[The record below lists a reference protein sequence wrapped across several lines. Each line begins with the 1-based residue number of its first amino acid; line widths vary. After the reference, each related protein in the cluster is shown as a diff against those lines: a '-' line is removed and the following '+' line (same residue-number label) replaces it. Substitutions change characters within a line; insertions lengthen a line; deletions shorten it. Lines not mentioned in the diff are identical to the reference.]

1 MFVGH
6 FAVAFLLWRLFPQ
19 VPLSVILIAVSF
31 PDLLWSILVPAGVET
46 VRINPDSPLQKF
58 VVFEKFPY
66 SHSLVL
72 GSIISLPIGLLI
84 AAILNNPLVVPVFVA
99 GSASHWLLDT
109 VVHLKDLPS
118 SGIRWRPESRS
129 WTVEERS
136 TRIRRRICPLRDR
149 HSVRSI
155 RIFVSIRVDFR
166 RSLSRN
172 QSAIVLW
179 GKQKEQ
185 RQILQLLRSASTD
198 RIRIVHGNSCTSHL
212 TKSHYVSSGKTELA
226 LIGRK
231 ERNRKMDHLS

>member
-19 VPLSVILIAVSF
+19 VPLPVILIAVSF

-109 VVHLKDLPS
+109 VVHLKDLPVL
-118 SGIRWRPESRS
+118 GFDGDRKVGAGLWKRGPLAFV
-129 WTVEERS
+129 VEYV
-136 TRIRRRICPLRDR
+136 LY
-149 HSVRSI
+149 
-155 RIFVSIRVDFR
+155 
-166 RSLSRN
+166 
-172 QSAIVLW
+172 AIVTLFALS
-179 GKQKEQ
+179 GFSLVYAL
-185 RQILQLLRSASTD
+185 ILGGVFHAINLPSFFGANRK
-198 RIRIVHGNSCTSHL
+198 NSV
-212 TKSHYVSSGKTELA
+212 KSSNSYAVLA
-226 LIGRK
+226 LIGFGSFTVIAA
-231 ERNRKMDHLS
+231 LVI

>member
-19 VPLSVILIAVSF
+19 VPLPVILIAVSF

-72 GSIISLPIGLLI
+72 GSIISLPIGLLT

-109 VVHLKDLPS
+109 VVHLKDLPVL
-118 SGIRWRPESRS
+118 GFDGDRKVGAGLWKRGPLAFV
-129 WTVEERS
+129 VEYV
-136 TRIRRRICPLRDR
+136 LY
-149 HSVRSI
+149 
-155 RIFVSIRVDFR
+155 
-166 RSLSRN
+166 
-172 QSAIVLW
+172 AIVTLFALS
-179 GKQKEQ
+179 GFSLVYAL
-185 RQILQLLRSASTD
+185 ILGGVFHAINLPSFFGANRK
-198 RIRIVHGNSCTSHL
+198 NSV
-212 TKSHYVSSGKTELA
+212 KSSNSYAVLA
-226 LIGRK
+226 LIGFGSFTVIAA
-231 ERNRKMDHLS
+231 LVI

>member
-19 VPLSVILIAVSF
+19 VPLPVILIAVSF

-109 VVHLKDLPS
+109 VVHLKDLPVL
-118 SGIRWRPESRS
+118 GFDGDRKVGAGLWKRGPLAFV
-129 WTVEERS
+129 VEYV
-136 TRIRRRICPLRDR
+136 LY
-149 HSVRSI
+149 
-155 RIFVSIRVDFR
+155 
-166 RSLSRN
+166 
-172 QSAIVLW
+172 AIVTLFALS
-179 GKQKEQ
+179 GFSLVYAL
-185 RQILQLLRSASTD
+185 ILGGVFHAINLPSFFGANRK
-198 RIRIVHGNSCTSHL
+198 NSV
-212 TKSHYVSSGKTELA
+212 KSSNSYAVLA
-226 LIGRK
+226 LIGFGSF
-231 ERNRKMDHLS
+231 MVIAALVI